1 MKTFKK
7 VSTKEQSTNIIFPGW
22 ISPFSVWRNVIFR
35 SIFRE
40 KIIFAFLTG
49 GSFHICRKK
58 KYHFYQH
65 TENIIFP
72 WSYHIFRKRKC
83 HLSSWYKK
91 DHIPVECFLKR
102 LFFEHLKNISY
113 FHPKFIFSFLFF
125 LVFFFF
131 FLEKDYLSFST
142 WRIIP
147 YFRGTEIFFVQCKY
161 YVRKSLFYYTK
172 NSITY
177 SKYWL

>member
-22 ISPFSVWRNVIFR
+22 ISPFLVWRNVIFR

-72 WSYHIFRKRKC
+72 WSF
-83 HLSSWYKK
+83 W
-91 DHIPVECFLKR
+91 E
-102 LFFEHLKNISY
+102 
-113 FHPKFIFSFLFF
+113 IFSFIFCLWKNIIFSEKGSVIFPPDIRKIIFQWNVFWKDYFLNIWRIYHISIQNVFFLFF
-125 LVFFFF
+125 SFCFFFF
-131 FLEKDYLSFST
+131 FFGKGLSFIFHLKNNTIFSGNKS
-142 WRIIP
+142 I
-147 YFRGTEIFFVQCKY
+147 FRAV
-161 YVRKSLFYYTK
+161 
-172 NSITY
+172 
-177 SKYWL
+177 